1 MSAKDSGKKSDHKA
15 VKKSH
20 QGGGNNMLTVVAMI
34 IAVVA
39 IRRQLRLPKDERTW
53 HGTVEVPV
61 PFEFRRPSVDRL
73 RDSVWNP
80 ADDRLFVPMAFGVGW
95 SVNVARLLR
104 RRG

>member
-1 MSAKDSGKKSDHKA
+1 MSAKDPGKSNN
-15 VKKSH
+15 KKPQ
-20 QGGGNNMLTVVAMI
+20 QGGGNNMLTVIVLI
-34 IAVVA
+34 IATVA

-61 PFEFRRPSVDRL
+61 PFEFRRPTVERL
-73 RDSVWNP
+73 KSSVWDP

-95 SVNVARLLR
+95 SVNVARLLG